1 MAIKMS
7 PVAKEKNTRERLL
20 VSAADV
26 FARKGF
32 RDATIAEIC
41 KNAGANIASANYYFG
56 DKTHLYAEAWR
67 MSFERLIAQY
77 PADGGIDPSAGIEER
92 MRGRILSVLHR
103 ISHPQSYAFDILHK
117 EMANP
122 TGLLDVV
129 IRDSVEPIRKGFLS
143 LIRELVGEEVPEKRV
158 WLCLRSILS
167 QCFDLLVTL
176 RRKPVCRDSEELEW
190 TKDIDGLADHILH
203 FSLAGI
209 REVCRPK

>member
-1 MAIKMS
+1 MTHIL
-7 PVAKEKNTRERLL
+7 KEKNTRDRLL
-20 VSAADV
+20 ESAVEV

-41 KNAGANIASANYYFG
+41 QKAGANIASANYYFG

-67 MSFERLIAQY
+67 MSFEHLIARY
-77 PADGGIDPSAGIEER
+77 PADGGIDSSAGIEER

-129 IRDSVEPIRKGFLS
+129 IRDSVEPIRKGFLN
-143 LIRELVGEEVPEKRV
+143 LLRELVGEEVPEKRI
-158 WLCLRSILS
+158 WLCLRSVLA
-167 QCFDLLVTL
+167 QCFDLLVTM
-176 RRKPVCRDSEELEW
+176 RRKPVCRDTQELEW
-190 TKDIDGLADHILH
+190 TRDIDGLADHILR

-209 REVCRPK
+209 REVCKLK

>member
-7 PVAKEKNTRERLL
+7 HAAKEKNTRDRLL
-20 VSAADV
+20 ESAAEV

-41 KNAGANIASANYYFG
+41 KNAGANVASANYYFG
-56 DKTHLYAEAWR
+56 DKTRLYAEAWR
-67 MSFERLIAQY
+67 ISFEYLIAQY
-77 PADGGIDPSAGIEER
+77 PADGGIDSGAGIEER

-129 IRDSVEPIRKGFLS
+129 IRDSVEPIRKGFLN
-143 LIRELVGEEVPEKRV
+143 LLRELVGEEVPEKRI
-158 WLCLRSILS
+158 WLCLRSVLA
-167 QCFDLLVTL
+167 QCFDLLVTM
-176 RRKPVCRDSEELEW
+176 RRKPVCRDAQELEW
-190 TKDIDGLADHILH
+190 TRDIDGLADHILR

-209 REVCRPK
+209 REVCRSK